1 MAWGWWSWPGH
12 MGWYGSSWWIGALM
26 TVLFWALFIGGI
38 IWLVRALT
46 STNRHSEEPSR
57 AMAILEE
64 RLARGEI
71 TPEEFRQLR
80 EELRQAR
87 RT

>member
-1 MAWGWWSWPGH
+1 MAWGWGPWPGH
-12 MGWYGSSWWIGALM
+12 MAWYGGSWWLGALM
-26 TVLFWALFIGGI
+26 PLLFWGLFIGGA

-46 STNRHSEEPSR
+46 KTSSPGEEPSR

-71 TPEEFRQLR
+71 TLEQFRQLR

-87 RT
+87 RS